1 VDKLKIQESEILLIL
16 YELRTKILKSDLDGK
31 YKDPIAK
38 QLDDS
43 AELIKDQ
50 FAMEYFKLKKVGN
63 GIEIPYDPKKSKLAG
78 YGLSDHSSPSSID
91 T

>member
-1 VDKLKIQESEILLIL
+1 MDKLKIQESEILLIL

-50 FAMEYFKLKKVGN
+50 FATEYWKIRNIGNIKLQEEN
-63 GIEIPYDPKKSKLAG
+63 PHRDQPNCSYNI
-78 YGLSDHSSPSSID
+78 SSSNDISP
-91 T
+91 